1 MRRSCELGLMLLLSV
16 VLTAC
21 ASGSSDGGSS
31 SGDKL
36 LPEIALR
43 QISGPGSSF
52 EYSGPTKIKYQIDIT
67 NPFGDPIT
75 ITRLRLQT
83 MGSGSYT
90 LQGLESPMDQTIG
103 PNKRVTLSFWANGY
117 ATGGARKNET
127 VTIKGQ
133 ATFTTATGTVQKMFV
148 QNVVQDFLPG
158 AGE

>member
-1 MRRSCELGLMLLLSV
+1 MRRSCEFALMMLV
-16 VLTAC
+16 AIALTAC
-21 ASGSSDGGSS
+21 GSS
-31 SGDKL
+31 SIDGTGDSGEKL
-36 LPEIALR
+36 LPDVALR
-43 QISGPGSSF
+43 QVSGPGNSF
-52 EYSGPTKIKYQIDIT
+52 EYKGPTKIKYQIDIT

-90 LQGLESPMDQTIG
+90 LQGLESPMDQIIG

-117 ATGGARKNET
+117 ATGGARKNEA

-133 ATFTTATGTVQKMFV
+133 ATFTTPTGTVQKMFV
-148 QNVVQDFLPG
+148 QNVYQDFLPG